1 MTAPPVLRAVRRAT
15 RWRNNGEMIR
25 DIARVGWLHEDDI
38 VLDPTYGRGTFWS
51 EWQPKH
57 LTRSDARPSADN
69 VMMLDFRHLPFPG
82 RSYDVVVFDPPYK
95 LNGRP
100 DAAVDERFGVHER
113 ATVAQRYE
121 LIYAGLREA
130 MRIASKRILVKCQ
143 DQVCNGEMHWQTD
156 DITDFVAPRFA
167 LDPQWRKADR
177 FDFLGGREQPFGRSQ
192 QHARANYSTMLVFVR
207 ADRTFGWRT

>member
-51 EWQPKH
+51 EWEPKH

-69 VMMLDFRHLPFPG
+69 VMRLDFRHLPFPG

-113 ATVAQRYE
+113 ATVAQRMG
-121 LIYAGLREA
+121 LIFAGLDEA
-130 MRIASKRILVKCQ
+130 MRIASSRILVKCQ
-143 DQVCNGEMHWQTD
+143 DQVCNGQMHWQTD
-156 DITDFVAPRFA
+156 EITQHVTRPFPGPTPVALPV
-167 LDPQWRKADR
+167 PHWRKADR
-177 FDFLGGREQPFGRSQ
+177 FDFLGFREQPFGRSQ
-192 QHARANYSTMLVFVR
+192 QHARANYSTLLVFVR
-207 ADRTFGWRT
+207 T